1 MSACVQ
7 EPEVADS
14 SLQSGPVEDISLVA
28 SFTGSTPIPLGNHI
42 ITIFIIYQQP
52 CWDKPKRQNF
62 SGNKIH

>member
-42 ITIFIIYQQP
+42 ITIFIIYQQFTP
-52 CWDKPKRQNF
+52 FIYGSLTLKDMTQ
-62 SGNKIH
+62 

>member
-28 SFTGSTPIPLGNHI
+28 SFTGSTPIPLGNRI

-52 CWDKPKRQNF
+52 CWDKV
-62 SGNKIH
+62 